1 MLKSEDTI
9 VTPLVLSNPPSPLG
23 QISKDHQ
30 EFAKMRSGR
39 RTGAGYRLS
48 SRIDSLA
55 KPLARLA
62 KPLNRLS
69 EVVRETD
76 HRIPWSRNR
85 PNVATGKNQV
95 VNSPAP
101 PPPRIKTATGV
112 ACSSLNYKASDHIK
126 KLAKHRPKPKVVD
139 EKKCFSV
146 KPLSLVYKPS
156 LRILELSKPRIHEK
170 NT

>member
-9 VTPLVLSNPPSPLG
+9 VAPPALSKPPSSLG
-23 QISKDHQ
+23 QISKDPL
-30 EFAKMRSGR
+30 EFAKMRSGP
-39 RTGAGYRLS
+39 RTDTSYQLS
-48 SRIDSLA
+48 SRIESLA

-76 HRIPWSRNR
+76 HRIPWSRNH

-95 VNSPAP
+95 VNPPP
-101 PPPRIKTATGV
+101 PPPRTKTSTGV
-112 ACSSLNYKASDHIK
+112 ACGSLKYKASDHIK
-126 KLAKHRPKPKVVD
+126 KLAKHRPMPKVVE
-139 EKKCFSV
+139 EKNCFSV

-156 LRILELSKPRIHEK
+156 LRILELSKPRIRDK
-170 NT
+170 KT